1 MSTGRV
7 LRSACWRLGFLQTAL
22 MVLLPGMA
30 SAHGSPAG
38 QPPRSDH
45 DSPHFE
51 QPAVLATL
59 VIEKADDAGGQ
70 WIVVENPLHGPIEV
84 LVSETSLQGAQHRLQ
99 SDPSLPVRGVVPA
112 MTRRML
118 ARTGSPQG
126 QPRLR
131 LVAIPGRPGGRAS
144 DVEYGL
150 PLQHV
155 ALRVTQGWNGAGSHA
170 TPEHRH
176 AVDFA
181 APMGTPVLAA
191 RDGVVMQVASGFADR
206 LPGPGRLPGDD
217 DIERANLVRILHDD
231 GSMALYAH
239 LLRDGVQVLPGHR
252 VRRGQTIARSGNS
265 GFSLGPHLHF
275 AVQLNRGLQLESV
288 PFRMLGPG
296 GVLRFSP
303 GTTQDTHAT
312 PPSP

>member
-1 MSTGRV
+1 MI
-7 LRSACWRLGFLQTAL
+7 
-22 MVLLPGMA
+22 LLPGLA
-30 SAHGSPAG
+30 SVHAAPQG
-38 QPPRSDH
+38 QPSRADH
-45 DSPHFE
+45 DSPGLE
-51 QPAVLATL
+51 QPALLATL
-59 VIEKADDAGGQ
+59 RIEDADHAGGQ

-84 LVSETSLQGAQHRLQ
+84 LISETSPQGTQHRLQ
-99 SDPSLPVRGVVPA
+99 TDPPLPVRGVVPA
-112 MTRRML
+112 MTRRIL

-150 PLQHV
+150 PLQDA

-170 TPEHRH
+170 TPEHRY

-181 APMGTPVLAA
+181 APVGTPVLAA
-191 RDGVVMQVASGFADR
+191 RDGVVMQVESGFADR
-206 LPGPGRLPGDD
+206 LPGLGRRPGDD

-239 LLRDGVQVLPGHR
+239 LQRDGVQVLPGQR
-252 VRRGQTIARSGNS
+252 VRRGQAIARSGNS

-288 PFRMLGPG
+288 PFRMFGPG

-303 GTTQDTHAT
+303 GTTQDTDAT